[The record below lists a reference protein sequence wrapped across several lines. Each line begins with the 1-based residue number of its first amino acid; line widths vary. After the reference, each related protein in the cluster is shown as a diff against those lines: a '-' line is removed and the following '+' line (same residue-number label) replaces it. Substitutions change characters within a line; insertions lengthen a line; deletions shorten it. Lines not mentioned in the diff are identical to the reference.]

1 MSAASFYAQAA
12 ETVKVALGTDG
23 FVHMPLFVALDGGMF
38 KKHGLDVELVK
49 FKGGGAAASGLASRS
64 VEFCSCAIQNAINAK
79 VKGADITLLGR
90 LVGQYASNVVIHK
103 DVADRLG
110 LTADST
116 VEERL
121 AAFKGL
127 RLAVSGAGGSADFLV
142 RFLGKEAK
150 LDAEKDFT
158 LLYLNNGAAM
168 LAAFGQNKIDGFALS
183 SPASDSAVIDHK
195 GYTLLDMSEGMVPEL
210 DGYPSIALSA
220 RRQWA
225 TENQETV
232 KAFLAALNDATQLI
246 SEHPEEAMKS
256 VRTRFEGVS
265 DKVYAAAWENNR
277 KSFPQ
282 TPYLTDEEVNRA
294 IKFLGEIQNEKI
306 PGKAEDYL
314 TQGALKRL
322 AISCLI
328 SAVATDSRC
337 VRSSFLVS
345 SDD

>member
-1 MSAASFYAQAA
+1 MSATSFYAQAA
-12 ETVKVALGTDG
+12 ETVKVALGTEG
-23 FVHMPLFVALDGGMF
+23 FVHMPLFVALDGGLF

-64 VEFCSCAIQNAINAK
+64 VEFCSCATQNAINAK

-90 LVGQYASNVVIHK
+90 MVGQYASNVVIHK
-103 DVADRLG
+103 DLADRLG

-116 VEERL
+116 VEQRL

-142 RFLGKEAK
+142 RFLGQEAG
-150 LDAEKDFT
+150 LNAEKDFT

-168 LAAFGQNKIDGFALS
+168 LAAFGQDKIDGFALS

-195 GYTLLDMSEGMVPEL
+195 GYTLLDMSAGMVPEL

-225 TENQETV
+225 NEHQDTV
-232 KAFLAALNDATQLI
+232 KAFLAALGDATKLI
-246 SEHPEEAMKS
+246 NDQPQEAMKT
-256 VRTRFEGVS
+256 VRSRFEGVN
-265 DKVYAAAWENNR
+265 DQVYAAAWENNR

-282 TPYLTDEEVNRA
+282 TPYLTEEEVERA
-294 IKFLGEIQNEKI
+294 IKFLGEIQQEKI
-306 PGKAEDYL
+306 PGKAHDYL
-314 TQGALKRL
+314 TQ
-322 AISCLI
+322 
-328 SAVATDSRC
+328 
-337 VRSSFLVS
+337 VR
-345 SDD
+345 

>member
-1 MSAASFYAQAA
+1 MSIKRLFSALGLSVAMSATSFYAQAA
-12 ETVKVALGTDG
+12 ETVKVALGTEG

-90 LVGQYASNVVIHK
+90 LVGQYASNIVIHQ
-103 DVADRLG
+103 DLADRLG

-116 VEERL
+116 VEQRL

-150 LDAEKDFT
+150 LNAEKDFT

-168 LAAFGQNKIDGFALS
+168 LAAFAQNKIDGFALS

-210 DGYPSIALSA
+210 DSYPSIALSA

-225 TENQETV
+225 TENQDTV
-232 KAFLAALNDATQLI
+232 KAFLAALSDATKLI
-246 SEHPEEAMKS
+246 NEQPQEAMKS
-256 VRTRFEGVS
+256 VRSRFEGVN

-294 IKFLGEIQNEKI
+294 IKFLGDIQNEKI

-314 TQGALKRL
+314 TQ
-322 AISCLI
+322 
-328 SAVATDSRC
+328 
-337 VRSSFLVS
+337 VR
-345 SDD
+345 

>member
-1 MSAASFYAQAA
+1 MSIKGLVTALGLSVAMGATSFYAKAA
-12 ETVKVALGTDG
+12 DTIKVALGTEG

-90 LVGQYASNVVIHK
+90 LVGQYASNVVIHQ
-103 DVADRLG
+103 DLAERLG

-116 VEERL
+116 VEQRL

-142 RFLGKEAK
+142 RFLGQEAR
-150 LDAEKDFT
+150 LNPEKDFT

-168 LAAFGQNKIDGFALS
+168 LAAFAQNKIDGFALS

-225 TENQETV
+225 IENQDTV
-232 KAFLAALNDATQLI
+232 KAFLAALGDATKLI
-246 SEHPEEAMKS
+246 NDQPQEAMKV
-256 VRTRFEGVS
+256 VRNRFEGVN
-265 DKVYAAAWENNR
+265 DKVYAAAWESNR

-282 TPYLTDEEVNRA
+282 TPYLTKDEVERA
-294 IKFLGEIQNEKI
+294 IKFLGAIQKENI
-306 PGKAEDYL
+306 PGTADDYL
-314 TQGALKRL
+314 TQ
-322 AISCLI
+322 
-328 SAVATDSRC
+328 
-337 VRSSFLVS
+337 VR
-345 SDD
+345 